1 MNSILFKD
9 SFPWTNFTQFKK
21 TISYFYCS
29 CSQNDPFI
37 YCNNICKACLFGKTG
52 QITYITLDIVLTHRY
67 ITITHRLLYI
77 NHKYCVSDEYIS
89 TSAFHKHIFLPHDSH
104 LNQSCGKWCANAASE
119 AVLPVPS
126 RSSVPAF
133 HPASTGCAWRS
144 EHTSKPLV
152 EHVF

>member
-29 CSQNDPFI
+29 CSQNNPFI

-104 LNQSCGKWCANAASE
+104 LTSP
-119 AVLPVPS
+119 AVSDVQMLRQRLSFQCHRDHLFQPSIRLQLDVPGDLNT
-126 RSSVPAF
+126 
-133 HPASTGCAWRS
+133 HLN
-144 EHTSKPLV
+144 H
-152 EHVF
+152 